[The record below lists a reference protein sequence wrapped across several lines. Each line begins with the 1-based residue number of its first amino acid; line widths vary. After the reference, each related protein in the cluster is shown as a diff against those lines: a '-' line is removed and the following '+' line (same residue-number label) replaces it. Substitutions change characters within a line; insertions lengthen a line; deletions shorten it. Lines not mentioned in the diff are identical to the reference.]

1 MSSCI
6 LLCCVPRISLGGLPF
21 SEGKQ
26 IGGVERGGKV
36 GLRGLEGGETAI
48 RMYQNKTNKLINW
61 RKEQRDDFA
70 EMQLSVEMKN
80 VTKTLNVDIVDF
92 PLNGK
97 LVCILLV

>member
-1 MSSCI
+1 M
-6 LLCCVPRISLGGLPF
+6 
-21 SEGKQ
+21 
-26 IGGVERGGKV
+26 